1 MINIMVWNA
10 RGVGNVST
18 TRRLKRLCRIH
29 SVSVLVLLE
38 PIVSVDSMDS
48 LRDALHFSDSLFLN
62 NNKIWVFGGSTFNN
76 VLGAQPVSPYRKG
89 RLASARLKN
98 ESDMSSI

>member
-18 TRRLKRLCRIH
+18 TRRLKRLCIIN

-38 PIVSVDSMDS
+38 PIVSVHSMDS

-62 NNKIWVFGGSTFNN
+62 NNKIWVFGGSTLILLPF
-76 VLGAQPVSPYRKG
+76 SFF
-89 RLASARLKN
+89 
-98 ESDMSSI
+98 